1 MIVLLYVSSKA
12 RFIGDEQ
19 DHSFRQV
26 SVEPLTL
33 PRISMH
39 DVFAQHNAM
48 HLILKVSLQN
58 CRVARWMQRIQ
69 TMAPAHVPDAP
80 CRAVEQTQTPYRAIR
95 FIPHGVSAIMRRK
108 IEYPTGCGAAK
119 LITVLFQRQRPTTP
133 NRNLRARKAAQ
144 RSLLLLRS
152 HFICY
157 I

>member
-26 SVEPLTL
+26 SVEPLTP
-33 PRISMH
+33 PRFSIH
-39 DVFAQHNAM
+39 NVFAQHNAM

-58 CRVARWMQRIQ
+58 CRVARWTQRIQ

-80 CRAVEQTQTPYRAIR
+80 CRAAEQTQTPCRAIR
-95 FIPHGVSAIMRRK
+95 CVPHGMSAIMRRK
-108 IEYPTGCGAAK
+108 IKYPTGCDAAK
-119 LITVLFQRQRPTTP
+119 LIKDLFQRQRPTTP
-133 NRNLRARKAAQ
+133 GRNLRARKAAQ

-152 HFICY
+152 HFISY